1 MCHTCLYVF
10 SNRYECETFREL
22 CLQKL
27 RLTLSRYQLHE
38 ERCPDVTRLVQCS
51 YGHTMH
57 YQRGSDKL
65 RNLVSDYVVCHVRDM
80 CGEAEF
86 LDLLQRCDG
95 LASDL
100 LVKLMERLE

>member
-1 MCHTCLYVF
+1 M
-10 SNRYECETFREL
+10 
-22 CLQKL
+22 
-27 RLTLSRYQLHE
+27 
-38 ERCPDVTRLVQCS
+38 TRLVQYS

-86 LDLLQRCDG
+86 LDLLQRCNG

-100 LVKLMERLE
+100 LVKLIGKARIDWAMSWLNVSDVRSRIR